1 MFIAATAANTAAFA
15 IRTPTCQVLSLAE
28 VDKNARFFERYI
40 KWVSARPHLAEAKT
54 ETLIQGPTRLPAQW
68 LSAVQERI
76 QRSILPRGQNNDG
89 RWLTEE
95 IALSSS
101 TFFETTS
108 DLLPGEPYIYTSTK
122 GDLVA
127 EFQSDSGIIT
137 GIITPEFVG
146 LFAVIDGVPVER
158 TLALANP
165 PNSTRQGLHEFSE
178 TLRTKQHGP
187 MGTRS

>member
-1 MFIAATAANTAAFA
+1 
-15 IRTPTCQVLSLAE
+15 LSLPTLRRRSSFSGFCH
-28 VDKNARFFERYI
+28 NRQ
-40 KWVSARPHLAEAKT
+40 SNCEAKT
-54 ETLIQGPTRLPAQW
+54 ETLIQGPTRLRARW

-76 QRSILPRGQNNDG
+76 QRSILPRDQENDG
-89 RWLTEE
+89 RWLAEE
-95 IALSSS
+95 IAVSSS

-108 DLLPGEPYIYTSTK
+108 DLLPGEPYIYTSIK

-127 EFQSDSGIIT
+127 EFQCDSGIMT

-158 TLALANP
+158 TLPLADP
-165 PNSTRQGLHEFSE
+165 ANSTRQGLQEFTE
-178 TLRTKQHGP
+178 TIRTKQHGA